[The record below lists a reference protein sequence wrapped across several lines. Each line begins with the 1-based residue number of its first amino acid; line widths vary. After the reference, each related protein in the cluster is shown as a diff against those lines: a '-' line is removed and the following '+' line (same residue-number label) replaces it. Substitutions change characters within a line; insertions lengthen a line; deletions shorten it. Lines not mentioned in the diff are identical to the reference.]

1 MYKVHL
7 QKVALHEYFEV
18 QGSLCQK
25 QTYTLGYKRR
35 EESDG
40 SAETQPQTLLLHCNH
55 LINMP
60 RTLFLSLPAS

>member
-25 QTYTLGYKRR
+25 QTYTLGYKRG

-40 SAETQPQTLLLHCNH
+40 SARDTATDIIVAL
-55 LINMP
+55 
-60 RTLFLSLPAS
+60 